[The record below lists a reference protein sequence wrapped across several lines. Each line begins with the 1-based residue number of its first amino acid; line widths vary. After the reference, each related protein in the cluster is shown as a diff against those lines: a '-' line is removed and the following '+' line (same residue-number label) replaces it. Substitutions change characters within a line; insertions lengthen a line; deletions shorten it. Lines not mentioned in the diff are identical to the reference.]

1 MPRVATQLWQVL
13 LQFSKTSINMI
24 LGIDQNPVQGFL
36 LPISPNRSQSD
47 QRNCSD
53 ASSALLSSSSSMAQ
67 PSLSSWTTTSSSP
80 SCPRLV
86 EGASAI
92 VDDALP
98 DPLCIVVEE
107 GAMEANTSDHPRP
120 ARWWHLKGQ
129 ALAALMFATSFQC
142 WTH

>member
-1 MPRVATQLWQVL
+1 MATGTTLADWTWAPTQSLFSYKWTLHDMITSSTTYSKISYLSSYSNPTKKTCPRVATQLWQVL

-80 SCPRLV
+80 SCP
-86 EGASAI
+86 
-92 VDDALP
+92 
-98 DPLCIVVEE
+98 
-107 GAMEANTSDHPRP
+107 
-120 ARWWHLKGQ
+120 
-129 ALAALMFATSFQC
+129 
-142 WTH
+142 